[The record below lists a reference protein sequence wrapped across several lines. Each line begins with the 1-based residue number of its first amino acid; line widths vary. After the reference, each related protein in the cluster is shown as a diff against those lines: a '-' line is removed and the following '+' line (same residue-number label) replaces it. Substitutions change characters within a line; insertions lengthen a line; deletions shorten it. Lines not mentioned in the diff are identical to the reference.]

1 MFWLTELSFLIICEP
16 QSVLNNLYWLLF
28 FAHKYNVCFYRTLMH
43 RSATHIIIQ
52 RVVWATGLTVPTTL
66 SGQTME
72 TVL

>member
-1 MFWLTELSFLIICEP
+1 
-16 QSVLNNLYWLLF
+16 
-28 FAHKYNVCFYRTLMH
+28 MH

-52 RVVWATGLTVPTTL
+52 RVVWATDLTVPTTL